1 MGLFLWAFIYS
12 IFMFS
17 PDGRDV
23 PIKEIEPSVYKIG
36 NLILDANSR
45 EIKIP
50 GWVNMDKGLVE
61 LLACGVRGKTHES
74 VLVLDVNPY
83 YLQVALFLLGLEPRG
98 NLKYQGDPNPPQGD
112 SVLIYVEWESN
123 GKKVKVRGEDLVYN
137 VKEKR
142 PMKRTPWVFTGSKI
156 YKGRFMAEIEE
167 SLITTYHDPYTIIDN
182 PLPEGGD
189 DTVYWVNEKI
199 VPPKGTKILMTI
211 KPFR

>member
-1 MGLFLWAFIYS
+1 MANYYYFISSLPYLRPGMEPPLSSAEFLERSRDHLSKREWA
-12 IFMFS
+12 
-17 PDGRDV
+17 
-23 PIKEIEPSVYKIG
+23 
-36 NLILDANSR
+36 ILA
-45 EIKIP
+45 
-50 GWVNMDKGLVE
+50 
-61 LLACGVRGKTHES
+61 A
-74 VLVLDVNPY
+74 
-83 YLQVALFLLGLEPRG
+83 LGLEPRG

-156 YKGRFMAEIEE
+156 YKGRFMAEIDE

-189 DTVYWVNEKI
+189 DTIYCVNEKV